1 MRKLFRR
8 KQKVLG
14 AEGRLGAG
22 VVTAV
27 VALVGCGGNGGG
39 STATALSKADY
50 IAKAD
55 AICAQKRQQRS
66 RLVTVV
72 QNAIASGVSA
82 SDAHRVRDISNRAAD
97 YVDQLARELE
107 ALPKPTGDEQILD
120 DLLSTVR
127 AEAADLRH
135 FADALD
141 SHDASQIRSF
151 GEAADSDGARAVN
164 MAFGYGF
171 AVCGRG

>member
-1 MRKLFRR
+1 MRNLFRR

-22 VVTAV
+22 VATAV

-55 AICAQKRQQRS
+55 AICAQKQQQRS
-66 RLVTVV
+66 QLVTKV

-82 SDAHRVRDISNRAAD
+82 SDAHRVHDISNQAAD
-97 YVDQLARELE
+97 YVDQLASELQ
-107 ALPKPTGDEQILD
+107 ALPKPTGDEQRLD
-120 DLLSTVR
+120 TLLSTVR
-127 AEAADLRH
+127 AEATDIRH
-135 FADALD
+135 FADAVD

-151 GEAADSDGARAVN
+151 GEAANSDGAKAV
-164 MAFGYGF
+164 AIAQGYGF
-171 AVCGRG
+171 TVCGQG